1 MIFRI
6 QYAII
11 LFSGLSAIASQG
23 QSKSKKQW
31 YKGNLHTHSYWSD
44 GDEFPEMIMHWY
56 KSNKYDFIALSD
68 HNILAD
74 GDKWITVAK
83 SKLYEDSF
91 QKYLSKFGDQWVVH
105 NMDSG
110 RINVKLKTLKE
121 YKPLFAD
128 QSFLIIQSEEI
139 TDKAEGKLI
148 HMNATNVQKLIAPA
162 GAATVTET
170 MQRNVDAVLQ
180 QRKETGVPMF
190 PHINHPN
197 FFYAIT
203 PQNIIDLHGERFFEV
218 YNGHPLVHNYGDS
231 LHPGTEKM
239 WDMINTAYYEK
250 RQPLL
255 YGLGTDDS
263 HNYHQFGAAY
273 ANAGR
278 GWVMVNAKSLS
289 AADLIDAMEAG
300 KFYASTGV
308 VLNDVEFSNNILSVK
323 IKSEPQVQYKIE
335 FIGLE
340 VGSKEV
346 KVLQEIKNNVATFSV
361 TPKLAFVRVRITS
374 SKSKPNPYQEGDFE
388 MAWTQ
393 PVSFEK

>member
-44 GDEFPEMIMHWY
+44 GDEFPEMIMDWY

-323 IKSEPQVQYKIE
+323 IKSEPQVKYKIE

>member
-44 GDEFPEMIMHWY
+44 GDEFPEMIMDWY

-340 VGSKEV
+340 VGSKKV